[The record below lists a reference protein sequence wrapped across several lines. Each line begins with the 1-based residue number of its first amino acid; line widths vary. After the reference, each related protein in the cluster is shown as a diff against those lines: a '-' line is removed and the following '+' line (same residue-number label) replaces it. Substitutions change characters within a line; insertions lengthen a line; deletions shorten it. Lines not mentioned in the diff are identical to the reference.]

1 MIFVLEILAA
11 ASKYKISNIKMNCKA
26 DHCEEFME
34 HRGFE
39 N

>member
-1 MIFVLEILAA
+1 MVFVLQILAA
-11 ASKYKISNIKMNCKA
+11 AWKYKISNIKMNYKA
-26 DHCEEFME
+26 DHCEKFME